1 MSDNQSV
8 LVVEDDDLIREL
20 SAEVLVDAGFDVLVV
35 EDGDA
40 ALQAFDGSA
49 DPFCALFTD
58 VNLGPGP
65 DGWAVARRGREL
77 NSILPVV
84 YVSGASGHEWKAQG
98 VLHSI
103 MLAKPCTASQIVG
116 AVSGL
121 LNKVKKPTI

>member
-1 MSDNQSV
+1 MSDKQSV
-8 LVVEDDDLIREL
+8 LVVEDEDLIREL
-20 SAEVLVDAGFDVLVV
+20 SAEVLVDAGFDVVVV

-40 ALQAFDGSA
+40 ALQALDGSA

-58 VNLGPGP
+58 VNLGHGP

-77 NSILPVV
+77 NNELPVV

-98 VLHSI
+98 VSQSI
-103 MLAKPCTASQIVG
+103 MLTKPCTATQIVG

-121 LNKVKKPTI
+121 LKKAKNQAK